1 MEIIERKQDG
11 VTVIEVRGRLDS
23 NTASELEEKLQKILV
38 EKEQKLLIDFS
49 HLDFLSSAGLRVLL
63 WGMKTIR
70 AAKGKLALSSLK
82 SNVQEVLDIS
92 GFNATLPYFM
102 GMEDAVFF
110 LYQDLDTLD
119 KSSDVK
125 E

>member
-1 MEIIERKQDG
+1 MIERKEQG
-11 VTVIEVRGRLDS
+11 VTVLEVRGRLDS
-23 NTASELEEKLQKILV
+23 NTASELEEKLQRILA

-70 AAKGKLALSSLK
+70 AAKGRLALSSLK

-110 LYQDLDTLD
+110 LYQDTDTSTQQ
-119 KSSDVK
+119 KPT

>member
-11 VTVIEVRGRLDS
+11 VTVLEVRGRLDS
-23 NTASELEEKLQKILV
+23 NTASELEEKLQRILV

-82 SNVQEVLDIS
+82 ANVQDVLDVS

-110 LYQDLDTLD
+110 LYQDVDSTS
-119 KSSDVK
+119 KQPPVT

>member
-1 MEIIERKQDG
+1 MEMIERKEQG
-11 VTVIEVRGRLDS
+11 VTVLEVRGRLDS
-23 NTASELEEKLQKILV
+23 NTASELEEKLQRILA

-70 AAKGKLALSSLK
+70 AAKGRLALSSLK

-110 LYQDLDTLD
+110 LYQDTDTSTQQ
-119 KSSDVK
+119 KPT

>member
-11 VTVIEVRGRLDS
+11 VTVLEVRGRLDS
-23 NTASELEEKLQKILV
+23 NTASELEEKLQKILI